1 MADSGLVGIAKYVM
15 RNQQHLGCL
24 RVREGVLALEKM
36 YFADEIRQPGDI
48 KPKRVSVGK
57 QELQMAAEL
66 IDRFAGSFDIEKYED
81 TYRKALLKVIRAKAK
96 GKEVHVER
104 QPQPEEAPD
113 LMAALRASVEA
124 ANGGR
129 KAARKSNGGR
139 KRRKKAA
146 ARS

>member
-1 MADSGLVGIAKYVM
+1 
-15 RNQQHLGCL
+15 
-24 RVREGVLALEKM
+24 
-36 YFADEIRQPGDI
+36 
-48 KPKRVSVGK
+48 
-57 QELQMAAEL
+57 MAAEL

-124 ANGGR
+124 AHRGKK
-129 KAARKSNGGR
+129 KAASRSNGGR